1 MSNLPFVSKLLEK
14 TIARQLADHKTK
26 HSLYGK
32 YQSAYHVGHS
42 TETALIRVQS
52 EILEAMDNGK
62 CVFLVLLDLSAV
74 FDTVSHDVL
83 LSRLESKNGISG
95 KALRWI

>member
-32 YQSAYHVGHS
+32 YQSAYRVGHS

-52 EILEAMDNGK
+52 DILEAMDSGK
-62 CVFLVLLDLSAV
+62 CVFLVLLDLSAA

-83 LSRLESKNGISG
+83 LSRLEI
-95 KALRWI
+95 